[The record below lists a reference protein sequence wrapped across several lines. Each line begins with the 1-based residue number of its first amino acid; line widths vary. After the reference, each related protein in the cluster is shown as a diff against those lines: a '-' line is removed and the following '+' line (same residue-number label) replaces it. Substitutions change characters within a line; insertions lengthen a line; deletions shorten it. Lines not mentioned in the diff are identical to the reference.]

1 MRPLNLTPLWILALW
16 GLALGLPGGM
26 IAAQQS
32 YQIEIAEWE
41 VPWEAST
48 PRDPY
53 VAPDGKVWFVGQRSH
68 YAAWLDRRTGEF
80 KQFPLGEGT
89 GPHNLVVADDG
100 TVFYAGNRV
109 RHIGKLDPD
118 SGEIEKF
125 MMPDAA
131 ARDPHTL
138 VFTEEGNLWFTVQQG
153 NYVGHFQP
161 ETGKVELVKAPV
173 VVGGRSSSSRPY
185 GIKMDSNDHPWIA
198 LFNTNRIATVDPET
212 MELTSF
218 DLPDERSRPRRLVI
232 DSDDK
237 VWYVDYSLGRLGRLD
252 PVSGEIQEWDNPS
265 GERSRPYAMAID
277 ASDRI
282 WFVETGVQ
290 PNKFVGFDPASEEF
304 FSVSE
309 IGSGGGS
316 VRHMFYEEDTNSIW
330 FGADS
335 NTIGQ
340 AKLPP
345 LKVRTATDG

>member
-1 MRPLNLTPLWILALW
+1 MRSLKLTPLWII
-16 GLALGLPGGM
+16 ALGMPGGM
-26 IAAQQS
+26 IAAQHNQE
-32 YQIEIAEWE
+32 IEIAEWE
-41 VPWEAST
+41 VPWEEST

-53 VAPDGKVWFVGQRSH
+53 VAPDRKVWFVGQRSH
-68 YAAWLDRRTGEF
+68 YVATLDRNTGEF
-80 KQFPLGEGT
+80 EQFPLDEGT

-109 RHIGKLDPD
+109 RHIGKLDPT
-118 SGEIEKF
+118 SGKIEKF
-125 MMPDAA
+125 MMPDEA

-153 NYVGHFQP
+153 NYIGRFHP
-161 ETGKVELVKAPV
+161 GTGEVNLVQAPKVD
-173 VVGGRSSSSRPY
+173 GGRSSSSRPY

-198 LFNTNRIATVDPET
+198 LFNTNKIATVDPET

-218 DLPDERSRPRRLVI
+218 DLPNERSRPRRLVI

-252 PVSGEIQEWDNPS
+252 PHTGEIQEWDNPS
-265 GERSRPYAMAID
+265 GESSRPYGMAID

-282 WFVETGVQ
+282 WFVESGVQ
-290 PNKFVGFDPASEEF
+290 PNKFVGFDPSSEEF
-304 FSVSE
+304 FSVTE
-309 IGSGGGS
+309 IGSGGGT
-316 VRHMFYEEDTNSIW
+316 VRHMFYEKDTNSIW
-330 FGADS
+330 FGADT

-345 LKVRTATDG
+345 LKGRTATDG